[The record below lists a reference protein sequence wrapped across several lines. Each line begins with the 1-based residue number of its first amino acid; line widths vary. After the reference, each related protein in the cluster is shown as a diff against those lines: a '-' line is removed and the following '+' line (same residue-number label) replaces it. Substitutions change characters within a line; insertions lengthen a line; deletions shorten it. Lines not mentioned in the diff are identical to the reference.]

1 MPFTIDTSYTLAEV
15 LKSYDPEGKLH
26 HIIDVFSSK
35 RPILEEG
42 YWVTA
47 NNDNSHEMLRL
58 SKKPAGA
65 FTRVNE
71 GYTREGVATVP
82 VTEPLAMIGSL
93 FELDKRLAD
102 KQANPGAWRAQRAKL
117 HVAGMIENWNNKFW
131 FGNAATDPKE
141 VNGLLTRYTPASAAA
156 AANTNMIDCA
166 AIGASASP
174 AYYPV
179 VIAGWGEDGVQLINP
194 KDGKKTFYEDDRGL
208 VDLMDS
214 NNKPFP
220 GYRSYFNFQY
230 GVGVGDERRVQRLF
244 NVDGKNIANPGNS
257 KAASW
262 FEDILIDAI
271 NRMPSTENTAIYV
284 GRQIMTAVMQR
295 LNSKSNVYFTKE
307 TVWGR
312 EMPTIWGIPIVR
324 DDSLSV
330 SESAIS

>member
-58 SKKPAGA
+58 SKKPAGS
-65 FTRVNE
+65 FTRINE

-102 KQANPGAWRAQRAKL
+102 KQSNPGAWRAQRAKL

-141 VNGLLTRYTPASAAA
+141 VNGLLTRYTPAAAA
-156 AANTNMIDCA
+156 SKKDNEIDA
-166 AIGASASP
+166 GAFKGSSGQ

-194 KDGKKTFYEDDRGL
+194 KDGKKTFWEDDRGL

-214 NNKPFP
+214 NNNPFP
-220 GYRSYFNFQY
+220 GYRSYFTFQY
-230 GVGVGDERRVQRLF
+230 GIGVGDERRVQRLF
-244 NVDGKNIANPGNS
+244 NVDANNILVKNSVDVA
-257 KAASW
+257 W
-262 FEDILIDAI
+262 FENLLIEAI
-271 NRMPSTENTAIYV
+271 NKMPTLENTAIYV
-284 GRQIMTAVMQR
+284 GRQVMTAIMQR
-295 LNSKSNVYFTKE
+295 LNSKSNVYFTKD

-312 EMPTIWGIPIVR
+312 EMPSIWGVPIIR

-330 SESAIS
+330 SESLIS